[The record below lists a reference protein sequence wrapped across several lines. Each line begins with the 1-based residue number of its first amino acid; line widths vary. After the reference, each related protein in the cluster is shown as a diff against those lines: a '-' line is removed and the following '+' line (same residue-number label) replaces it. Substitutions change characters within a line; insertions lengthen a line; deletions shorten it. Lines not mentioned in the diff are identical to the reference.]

1 MLPCIPAISVTAV
14 CALCRILKDSLGGN
28 AQTVMIACVSPSS
41 SDFDESLN
49 TLNYASRAQN
59 IQNKAVVNCRKET
72 EQVEELHLQIKN
84 LQKAL
89 EQRHRSETRII
100 NRSDAT
106 KRCPQEPN
114 ARLLAECAH
123 YRTCTDAAYRLLMEL
138 QEDSNLTVEQILRVK
153 EWLCAVES
161 ERSELTSAGLDSG
174 IESTSAEDQSLEAQ
188 GCKLPKAQ
196 VANGWGVWARTHC
209 LPVLYLQTDVS
220 SVSQGQ
226 ASTEK
231 GCEAIKDKHV
241 ANLQR
246 QVERLEEENQDF
258 LAALEDAMEQYK
270 LQVLLG
276 CAFLNETCPAS
287 GCNPALEFHCSTSG
301 ICVTL

>member
-1 MLPCIPAISVTAV
+1 MVFP
-14 CALCRILKDSLGGN
+14 RILKDSLGGN

-72 EQVEELHLQIKN
+72 EHVEELHLQIKN

-100 NRSDAT
+100 NRSAT
-106 KRCPQEPN
+106 AKRCVPDPTAQ
-114 ARLLAECAH
+114 LLAECAH

-174 IESTSAEDQSLEAQ
+174 IESTSTEDQSPEAQ
-188 GCKLPKAQ
+188 GSKLAKAQ
-196 VANGWGVWARTHC
+196 VMIGV
-209 LPVLYLQTDVS
+209 LQ
-220 SVSQGQ
+220 
-226 ASTEK
+226 
-231 GCEAIKDKHV
+231 
-241 ANLQR
+241 L
-246 QVERLEEENQDF
+246 
-258 LAALEDAMEQYK
+258 
-270 LQVLLG
+270 
-276 CAFLNETCPAS
+276 
-287 GCNPALEFHCSTSG
+287 
-301 ICVTL
+301 

>member
-1 MLPCIPAISVTAV
+1 
-14 CALCRILKDSLGGN
+14 RILKDSLGGN

-72 EQVEELHLQIKN
+72 ENVEELHQQIKN

-100 NRSDAT
+100 NRSAT
-106 KRCPQEPN
+106 AKRCTPDPT

-123 YRTCTDAAYRLLMEL
+123 YRTCTDAAYRLLLEL

-153 EWLCAVES
+153 EWLCTVES

-174 IESTSAEDQSLEAQ
+174 IESTSAEDQSPEAQ
-188 GCKLPKAQ
+188 GSKLAKAQ
-196 VANGWGVWARTHC
+196 VN
-209 LPVLYLQTDVS
+209 
-220 SVSQGQ
+220 
-226 ASTEK
+226 TEK
-231 GCEAIKDKHV
+231 GCECIKDELV
-241 ANLQR
+241 AKLQK
-246 QVERLEEENQDF
+246 QVERLEEENRDF

-270 LQVLLG
+270 LQSDKLQEQQDKISELHVRLEMAMPNLCVPELLENVHLVTAAQRPHTAPLDAAPSHG
-276 CAFLNETCPAS
+276 LS
-287 GCNPALEFHCSTSG
+287 GVPSGLLSTEQSERALC
-301 ICVTL
+301 

>member
-1 MLPCIPAISVTAV
+1 
-14 CALCRILKDSLGGN
+14 RILKDSLGGN

-72 EQVEELHLQIKN
+72 EHIEELHLQIKN

-89 EQRHRSETRII
+89 EQRQRSETRII
-100 NRSDAT
+100 HRCAPDAT
-106 KRCPQEPN
+106 

-123 YRTCTDAAYRLLMEL
+123 YRTCTDAAYRLLTEL

-174 IESTSAEDQSLEAQ
+174 IESTSMEDQGPEAQ
-188 GCKLPKAQ
+188 GSKLAKAQ
-196 VANGWGVWARTHC
+196 QV
-209 LPVLYLQTDVS
+209 
-220 SVSQGQ
+220 
-226 ASTEK
+226 STEK
-231 GCEAIKDKHV
+231 KCESIKDEQV
-241 ANLQR
+241 AKLQR
-246 QVERLEEENQDF
+246 QVERLEEENRDF

-270 LQVLLG
+270 LQSDKLQEQQDKISELHVRLEMAMPNLCVPGLLEN
-276 CAFLNETCPAS
+276 LHLVTAS
-287 GCNPALEFHCSTSG
+287 QRPHTAPLDAAPSHGLGGVPSGLLPEQSGRALC
-301 ICVTL
+301 

>member
-1 MLPCIPAISVTAV
+1 
-14 CALCRILKDSLGGN
+14 RILKDSLGGN

-59 IQNKAVVNCRKET
+59 IQNKAVVNYRKET
-72 EQVEELHLQIKN
+72 EHVEELHLQIKN

-100 NRSDAT
+100 NRSAT
-106 KRCPQEPN
+106 AKRCAPDPT

-174 IESTSAEDQSLEAQ
+174 IESTSAEDQSPEAQ
-188 GCKLPKAQ
+188 GSNLAKAQ
-196 VANGWGVWARTHC
+196 VTVN
-209 LPVLYLQTDVS
+209 
-220 SVSQGQ
+220 
-226 ASTEK
+226 TEK
-231 GCEAIKDKHV
+231 GCESIKDEQV
-241 ANLQR
+241 AKLQR
-246 QVERLEEENQDF
+246 QVERLEEENRDF

-270 LQVLLG
+270 LQSDKLQEQQDKISELHVRLEMAMPNLCVPELLENLHLVTTSQRPHTAPLDAAPSLG
-276 CAFLNETCPAS
+276 LSGVPLRLLPAEQS
-287 GCNPALEFHCSTSG
+287 GRALC
-301 ICVTL
+301 

>member
-1 MLPCIPAISVTAV
+1 
-14 CALCRILKDSLGGN
+14 RILKDSLGGN

-59 IQNKAVVNCRKET
+59 IQNKAIVNCRKET
-72 EQVEELHLQIKN
+72 EHVEELHLQIKN

-100 NRSDAT
+100 NRSAT
-106 KRCPQEPN
+106 AKRCAPDPT

-123 YRTCTDAAYRLLMEL
+123 YRTCTNAAYRLLMEL

-153 EWLCAVES
+153 EWLCTVES

-174 IESTSAEDQSLEAQ
+174 IESTSAEDQSPEAQ
-188 GCKLPKAQ
+188 GSKLAKAQ
-196 VANGWGVWARTHC
+196 VTVNN
-209 LPVLYLQTDVS
+209 
-220 SVSQGQ
+220 
-226 ASTEK
+226 EK
-231 GCEAIKDKHV
+231 GCESIKDEQV
-241 ANLQR
+241 AKLQR
-246 QVERLEEENQDF
+246 QVERLEEENRDF

-270 LQVLLG
+270 LQSDKLQEQQGKISELHVRLEMAMPNLCVPGLLENLHLVTAG
-276 CAFLNETCPAS
+276 QRPHTAPLDAAPSHGLSRVPSGLLPAEQS
-287 GCNPALEFHCSTSG
+287 GRALC
-301 ICVTL
+301 

>member
-1 MLPCIPAISVTAV
+1 
-14 CALCRILKDSLGGN
+14 RILKDSLGGN
-28 AQTVMIACVSPSS
+28 AQTVMIACISPSS

-72 EQVEELHLQIKN
+72 ENVEELHLQIKN

-100 NRSDAT
+100 HRSATT
-106 KRCPQEPN
+106 KRCALDPT

-138 QEDSNLTVEQILRVK
+138 QEASNLTVEQVLQVK
-153 EWLCAVES
+153 EWLCIVES

-174 IESTSAEDQSLEAQ
+174 IESTSTEDQSPEAQ
-188 GCKLPKAQ
+188 GSKLAKAQ
-196 VANGWGVWARTHC
+196 VN
-209 LPVLYLQTDVS
+209 
-220 SVSQGQ
+220 
-226 ASTEK
+226 TEK
-231 GCEAIKDKHV
+231 EGESTKDEQV
-241 ANLQR
+241 AKLQR
-246 QVERLEEENQDF
+246 QVERLEEENRDF

-270 LQVLLG
+270 LQSDKLQEQQDKISELHVRLEMAMPNLHVPELLENLHLVTADQRPHTAPLDAALSHG
-276 CAFLNETCPAS
+276 LS
-287 GCNPALEFHCSTSG
+287 GVPLGLLATEQSG
-301 ICVTL
+301 GDFC

>member
-1 MLPCIPAISVTAV
+1 
-14 CALCRILKDSLGGN
+14 RILKDSLGGN

-49 TLNYASRAQN
+49 TLNYANRAQN

-72 EQVEELHLQIKN
+72 EHIEELHLQIKN

-89 EQRHRSETRII
+89 EQRQRSETRII
-100 NRSDAT
+100 HRSASAKRCAPDAT
-106 KRCPQEPN
+106 

-138 QEDSNLTVEQILRVK
+138 QEDSNLTVEQVLRVK

-174 IESTSAEDQSLEAQ
+174 IESTSMEDQSPEAR
-188 GCKLPKAQ
+188 GSKLAKAQ
-196 VANGWGVWARTHC
+196 VAQV
-209 LPVLYLQTDVS
+209 
-220 SVSQGQ
+220 
-226 ASTEK
+226 STEK
-231 GCEAIKDKHV
+231 KCESIKDEQV
-241 ANLQR
+241 AKLQR
-246 QVERLEEENQDF
+246 QVECLEEENRDF

-270 LQVLLG
+270 LQSDKLQEQQDKISELHVRLEMATPNLCVPGLLENLHLVTASQRPHTAPLDAAPSHGLGGVL
-276 CAFLNETCPAS
+276 S
-287 GCNPALEFHCSTSG
+287 GLLPEQTGRGLC
-301 ICVTL
+301 

>member
-1 MLPCIPAISVTAV
+1 
-14 CALCRILKDSLGGN
+14 RILKDSLGGN

-49 TLNYASRAQN
+49 TLNYANRAQN

-72 EQVEELHLQIKN
+72 EHIEELHLQIKN

-89 EQRHRSETRII
+89 EQRQRSETRII
-100 NRSDAT
+100 HRSASAKHCAPDT
-106 KRCPQEPN
+106 T

-174 IESTSAEDQSLEAQ
+174 IESTSMEDQGPEAQ
-188 GCKLPKAQ
+188 GSKLAKTQ
-196 VANGWGVWARTHC
+196 VT
-209 LPVLYLQTDVS
+209 QVS
-220 SVSQGQ
+220 
-226 ASTEK
+226 AEK
-231 GCEAIKDKHV
+231 CESIRDEQVVK
-241 ANLQR
+241 LQR
-246 QVERLEEENQDF
+246 QVERLEEENRDF

-270 LQVLLG
+270 LQSDKLQEQQDMISELHVRLEMAMPNLCVPGLLENLHLVTASQRPHTAPLDGAPSHGLGGVL
-276 CAFLNETCPAS
+276 S
-287 GCNPALEFHCSTSG
+287 GLLPEQSGRALC
-301 ICVTL
+301 

>member
-1 MLPCIPAISVTAV
+1 
-14 CALCRILKDSLGGN
+14 RILKDSLGGN
-28 AQTVMIACVSPSS
+28 AQTVMIACVSPSA

-72 EQVEELHLQIKN
+72 EHVEELQLQIKN

-100 NRSDAT
+100 NRSATAKRGAPDAT
-106 KRCPQEPN
+106 

-138 QEDSNLTVEQILRVK
+138 QEGSNLTVEQILRVK

-174 IESTSAEDQSLEAQ
+174 IESTSAEDQSPEAQ
-188 GCKLPKAQ
+188 GSKPAKAE
-196 VANGWGVWARTHC
+196 VN
-209 LPVLYLQTDVS
+209 
-220 SVSQGQ
+220 
-226 ASTEK
+226 TEK
-231 GCEAIKDKHV
+231 GSESIKDEQV
-241 ANLQR
+241 AKLQR
-246 QVERLEEENQDF
+246 QVERLEEENRDF

-270 LQVLLG
+270 LQSDKLQEQQDKISELHVRLEMAMPNLCMPQLLQNLHLVTAGQRPHTAPLDATPSLGLNGVPSGLPAEQSGRVL
-276 CAFLNETCPAS
+276 
-287 GCNPALEFHCSTSG
+287 
-301 ICVTL
+301 

>member
-1 MLPCIPAISVTAV
+1 
-14 CALCRILKDSLGGN
+14 RILKDSLGGN

-49 TLNYASRAQN
+49 TLNYANRAQN

-72 EQVEELHLQIKN
+72 EHIEELHLQIKN

-89 EQRHRSETRII
+89 EQRQRSETRII
-100 NRSDAT
+100 NRSGSA
-106 KRCPQEPN
+106 KRCVPDTT

-174 IESTSAEDQSLEAQ
+174 IESTSMEEQSPEAQ
-188 GCKLPKAQ
+188 GSKLAKAQ
-196 VANGWGVWARTHC
+196 VNAE
-209 LPVLYLQTDVS
+209 S
-220 SVSQGQ
+220 
-226 ASTEK
+226 K
-231 GCEAIKDKHV
+231 CECIKDVQV
-241 ANLQR
+241 AKLQR
-246 QVERLEEENQDF
+246 QVERLEEENRDF

-270 LQVLLG
+270 LQSDKLQEQQDKISELHVRLEMAMPNLCVPGLLEN
-276 CAFLNETCPAS
+276 LHLVTAS
-287 GCNPALEFHCSTSG
+287 QRPHTAPLDAVPSHGLGGVPSGLLPEQSGRALC
-301 ICVTL
+301 

>member
-1 MLPCIPAISVTAV
+1 
-14 CALCRILKDSLGGN
+14 RILKDSLGGN

-72 EQVEELHLQIKN
+72 EHIEELHLQIKN

-89 EQRHRSETRII
+89 EQRQRSETRII
-100 NRSDAT
+100 HRSASAKRRAPDAT
-106 KRCPQEPN
+106 

-123 YRTCTDAAYRLLMEL
+123 YRTCTDAAYRLLTEL
-138 QEDSNLTVEQILRVK
+138 QEDGNLTVEQILRLK

-174 IESTSAEDQSLEAQ
+174 IESTSMEDQGPEAQ
-188 GCKLPKAQ
+188 GSKVAKAQ
-196 VANGWGVWARTHC
+196 V
-209 LPVLYLQTDVS
+209 
-220 SVSQGQ
+220 
-226 ASTEK
+226 STEK
-231 GCEAIKDKHV
+231 KCESIKDEQLAK
-241 ANLQR
+241 LQR
-246 QVERLEEENQDF
+246 QVERLEEENRDF

-270 LQVLLG
+270 LQSDKLQEQQDKISELHVRLEMAMPNLCVPGLLEN
-276 CAFLNETCPAS
+276 LHLVTAS
-287 GCNPALEFHCSTSG
+287 QRPHTAPLDAATSHGLGGVSSGLLPEQSGRALC
-301 ICVTL
+301 

>member
-1 MLPCIPAISVTAV
+1 
-14 CALCRILKDSLGGN
+14 RILKDSLGGN

-49 TLNYASRAQN
+49 TLNYANRAQN

-72 EQVEELHLQIKN
+72 EHIEELHLQIKN

-89 EQRHRSETRII
+89 EQRQRSETRII
-100 NRSDAT
+100 HRSASAKRCAPDAT
-106 KRCPQEPN
+106 

-138 QEDSNLTVEQILRVK
+138 QEDSNLTVEQVLRVK

-174 IESTSAEDQSLEAQ
+174 IESTSMEDQGPEAR
-188 GCKLPKAQ
+188 GSKPAKAQ
-196 VANGWGVWARTHC
+196 VTV
-209 LPVLYLQTDVS
+209 
-220 SVSQGQ
+220 
-226 ASTEK
+226 STEK
-231 GCEAIKDKHV
+231 KCDSIRDDQV
-241 ANLQR
+241 AKLQR
-246 QVERLEEENQDF
+246 QVERLEEENRDF

-270 LQVLLG
+270 LQSDKLQEQQDKISELHVRLEMAMPNLCVPGLLEN
-276 CAFLNETCPAS
+276 LHLVTAS
-287 GCNPALEFHCSTSG
+287 QRPHTAPLDAASSHGLGGVPSELLPEQSGRALC
-301 ICVTL
+301 

>member
-1 MLPCIPAISVTAV
+1 MLS
-14 CALCRILKDSLGGN
+14 LRILKDSLGGN

-49 TLNYASRAQN
+49 TLNYANRAQN

-72 EQVEELHLQIKN
+72 EHIEELHLQIKN

-89 EQRHRSETRII
+89 EQRQRSETRII
-100 NRSDAT
+100 HRSAGT
-106 KRCPQEPN
+106 KRCAPDAT

-138 QEDSNLTVEQILRVK
+138 QEDSNLTVEQVLRLK

-174 IESTSAEDQSLEAQ
+174 IESTSMEDQGAEAQ
-188 GCKLPKAQ
+188 GSKLAKAQ
-196 VANGWGVWARTHC
+196 V
-209 LPVLYLQTDVS
+209 
-220 SVSQGQ
+220 
-226 ASTEK
+226 STEK
-231 GCEAIKDKHV
+231 KCESIKDEQV
-241 ANLQR
+241 AKLQR
-246 QVERLEEENQDF
+246 QVERLEEENRDF

-270 LQVLLG
+270 LQSDKLQG
-276 CAFLNETCPAS
+276 SRIRSQSCTYAWRWQCQTCV
-287 GCNPALEFHCSTSG
+287 CQDCWKIFTW
-301 ICVTL
+301 

>member
-1 MLPCIPAISVTAV
+1 
-14 CALCRILKDSLGGN
+14 RILKDSLGGN

-72 EQVEELHLQIKN
+72 EHIEELHLQIKN

-100 NRSDAT
+100 NRSTTA
-106 KRCPQEPN
+106 KQCAPEPT

-123 YRTCTDAAYRLLMEL
+123 YRTCTDTAYRLLMEL
-138 QEDSNLTVEQILRVK
+138 QEESNLTVEQILRVK

-174 IESTSAEDQSLEAQ
+174 IESTSAEDQSPEAQ
-188 GCKLPKAQ
+188 GSKLAKAQ
-196 VANGWGVWARTHC
+196 VRVN
-209 LPVLYLQTDVS
+209 
-220 SVSQGQ
+220 
-226 ASTEK
+226 TEK
-231 GCEAIKDKHV
+231 GCESIRDEQV
-241 ANLQR
+241 AKLQR
-246 QVERLEEENQDF
+246 QVERLEEENRDF

-270 LQVLLG
+270 LQSDKLQEQQHQISELHVRLEMAMPNLHVPELLENLPLVTAG
-276 CAFLNETCPAS
+276 QRPHTAPLEAAPSHGLSGVPSGLLPAEQS
-287 GCNPALEFHCSTSG
+287 GRALC
-301 ICVTL
+301 

>member
-1 MLPCIPAISVTAV
+1 
-14 CALCRILKDSLGGN
+14 RILKDSLGGN
-28 AQTVMIACVSPSS
+28 AQTVMIACVSPSA

-72 EQVEELHLQIKN
+72 EHVEELQLQIKN

-100 NRSDAT
+100 NRSATAKRGAPDAT
-106 KRCPQEPN
+106 

-138 QEDSNLTVEQILRVK
+138 QEGSNLTVEQILRVK

-174 IESTSAEDQSLEAQ
+174 IESTSAEEQSPEAQ
-188 GCKLPKAQ
+188 GSKLAKAE
-196 VANGWGVWARTHC
+196 VMVN
-209 LPVLYLQTDVS
+209 
-220 SVSQGQ
+220 
-226 ASTEK
+226 TEK
-231 GCEAIKDKHV
+231 GCESIKDEQV
-241 ANLQR
+241 AKLQR
-246 QVERLEEENQDF
+246 QVERLEEENRDF

-270 LQVLLG
+270 LQSDKLQEQQDKISELHVRLEMAMPNLCMPQLLQNLHLVTAG
-276 CAFLNETCPAS
+276 QRPHTAPLEATPSLGLNEVPSGLLPAEQS
-287 GCNPALEFHCSTSG
+287 GRALY
-301 ICVTL
+301 